1 MSYIHPPEPPPY
13 SSTHMATASNGFY
26 NVPSS
31 APTTHGMSP
40 MMMSSNFGRA
50 KLHSPDVVQELIMS
64 FVRQQQDRQ
73 AEEEKPVTAN
83 PMEILYTFM
92 SYFNSWKLQNTTS
105 LPTTVVPH
113 SSSDISKADK
123 VDLLSDEDV
132 VNCFVIIMHCIVRD
146 RYTDPSLFSG
156 YIKQSIDSIVQI
168 SRLQSVRY

>member
-13 SSTHMATASNGFY
+13 SNANVSAANGFY
-26 NVPSS
+26 NPSS
-31 APTTHGMSP
+31 APTPYGVNP
-40 MMMSSNFGRA
+40 MMNNNFGRA
-50 KLHSPDVVQELIMS
+50 KLHSPDVVQELVMG
-64 FVRQQQDRQ
+64 FVREQQDRQ

-105 LPTTVVPH
+105 STPTAAH
-113 SSSDISKADK
+113 SSDGSKADK

-132 VNCFVIIMHCIVRD
+132 LNCFVIIMHCIVRD
-146 RYTDPSLFSG
+146 RYTDPSLFSS

-168 SRLQSVRY
+168 SRLQSVRF